1 LDSTGHIAHQSVLE
15 KILLMPMFVLVME
28 IVSLQTFVLVQMDIL
43 EMNVNSISVMEG
55 ILPMFMFVLVMEIVH
70 LLTIV
75 HVQMDTLEM
84 NVNSTFVTE

>member
-1 LDSTGHIAHQSVLE
+1 
-15 KILLMPMFVLVME
+15 MPMFVLVME
-28 IVSLQTFVLVQMDIL
+28 IVYLLTIVLVQKDTL

-75 HVQMDTLEM
+75 LVQMGTLEM
-84 NVNSTFVTE
+84 NVNSIFVTE